1 MRETSAMSHFDF
13 INKVGNFISTVLRRD
28 VKLSVK
34 INFSLMKRSV
44 GKLSYDRR
52 VLRVSESNQALLTAP
67 IVAAPYSLLVSIH
80 YLECPP
86 KAQSRFVYYTV
97 HSVYTVLY
105 SLLYGTKRTTC
116 LQNEAYERTYTW
128 CCKNT
133 TLSTDL

>member
-1 MRETSAMSHFDF
+1 MSHFDF

-44 GKLSYDRR
+44 GKLSYDG
-52 VLRVSESNQALLTAP
+52 VSSESNLALLTEP

-86 KAQSRFVYYTV
+86 KAQSRFVIILYTLFI
-97 HSVYTVLY
+97 LY
-105 SLLYGTKRTTC
+105 CTLHCTE
-116 LQNEAYERTYTW
+116 QNEQLVYRTKPTSALIHGVV
-128 CCKNT
+128 K
-133 TLSTDL
+133 TLH